1 MSEDLEAAANGDMT
15 FAGNVGLDPSNG
27 PAVLAHPGPGTRRL
41 VLMQSHSL
49 PVGPKRD
56 TGWKRDGRAKGIY
69 WRKRANGSKAWGFYA
84 DGNIQSAPTRQA
96 AIDEKARA
104 ALRKSAGLPAPNT
117 RVTIADLAE
126 EIREGKRRKLRSTS
140 FAAFE
145 YALDKVVLPEIG
157 HLKPGQAGPDRIARF
172 IRDLEDRGLAPS
184 TIRRYLTPLSA
195 IFKLAVRRGV
205 IPSSPLA
212 QLADEERPTGGGIR
226 DHYVWSPEEISK
238 LIAAAGD
245 LGCREKARYD
255 YAPLIHLLALTGLR
269 VSEAL
274 ALRWCD
280 ADLLE
285 GVLSIRHSWSREGF
299 LTAPKTEAGVREVP
313 LSPGLVDLLVQLKP
327 PNASDENFFF
337 ASKGSDRP
345 ISYWNFRRRGF
356 EKAIERAG
364 LDGRGITIHDLRS
377 AAASL
382 YAAKGLTH
390 VEVAEVLGHSD
401 SNVTLRVY
409 TKLFDKRDVAERVR
423 AAQASLSVE

>member
-1 MSEDLEAAANGDMT
+1 
-15 FAGNVGLDPSNG
+15 
-27 PAVLAHPGPGTRRL
+27 
-41 VLMQSHSL
+41 MQSHSL
-49 PVGPKRD
+49 PSRPVRD
-56 TGWKRDGRAKGIY
+56 TGWKRDGKAKGIY
-69 WRKRANGSKAWGFYA
+69 WRKRASGSKAWGFYA
-84 DGNIQSAPTRQA
+84 DGKIHSAPTRQA
-96 AIDEKARA
+96 AIDEKAKA
-104 ALRKSAGLPAPNT
+104 ALRKSAGLPAPDT
-117 RVTIADLAE
+117 RITMAKLAE
-126 EIREGKRRKLRSTS
+126 EVREAKRRKLRASS

-145 YALDKVVLPEIG
+145 FALDGVVLPEVG
-157 HLKPGQAGPDRIARF
+157 HLKPGRAGPDRIARL

-226 DHYVWSPEEISK
+226 DHYVWSTEDISR

-269 VSEAL
+269 VGEAL
-274 ALRWCD
+274 ALRWGD
-280 ADLLE
+280 VDLLE
-285 GVLSIRHSWSREGF
+285 GVLNVRHSWSRDGF

-327 PNASDENFFF
+327 AHASDENFLF
-337 ASKGSDRP
+337 ASKRGDRP

-356 EKAIERAG
+356 NEALTRAG
-364 LDGRGITIHDLRS
+364 LAGRGITIHDLRS

-409 TKLFDKRDVAERVR
+409 TKLFDKRDVAARVR
-423 AAQASLSVE
+423 AAQASLSLE